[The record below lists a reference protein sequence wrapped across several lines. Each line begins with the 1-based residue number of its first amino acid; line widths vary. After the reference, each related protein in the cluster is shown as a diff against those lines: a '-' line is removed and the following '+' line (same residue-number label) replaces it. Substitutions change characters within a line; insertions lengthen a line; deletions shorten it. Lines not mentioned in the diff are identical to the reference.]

1 MTITVG
7 IWAIPTM
14 ITCIVWLIAYWKDRQ
29 DPDVGS
35 LWAYAAAG
43 STLSIWIFYAL
54 LWLVV

>member
-14 ITCIVWLIAYWKDRQ
+14 ITCIVWLTAYWKDRR
-29 DPDVGS
+29 DPDIGS

-43 STLSIWIFYAL
+43 STISIWIFYAL